1 MSHNNIGWNLFKFLT
16 FLIYMIFS
24 VESIKNTLKESTTT
38 LENVSIAIIIIQTIA
53 IFICLYYELIKNKF
67 YWQIISLFGIYWF
80 VIAFI
85 NKTCVIITTYAI
97 IFTMVFICY
106 LLLIFSIL
114 VCTCGGTC
122 DPILS
127 DEQDTNEDKKTGKAP
142 EGKAQEGNR
151 KDTCVIN
158 MDDNANNETEP
169 LLKVPVALYSIN
181 K

>member
-1 MSHNNIGWNLFKFLT
+1 
-16 FLIYMIFS
+16 
-24 VESIKNTLKESTTT
+24 
-38 LENVSIAIIIIQTIA
+38 
-53 IFICLYYELIKNKF
+53 
-67 YWQIISLFGIYWF
+67 
-80 VIAFI
+80 
-85 NKTCVIITTYAI
+85 
-97 IFTMVFICY
+97 TMVFICY

-127 DEQDTNEDKKTGKAP
+127 DLDDKDDNEKTGKAP
-142 EGKAQEGNR
+142 EGKAQEGQAQEGKSQEGNG

-158 MDDNANNETEP
+158 MDNSANDETEP

>member
-1 MSHNNIGWNLFKFLT
+1 
-16 FLIYMIFS
+16 
-24 VESIKNTLKESTTT
+24 
-38 LENVSIAIIIIQTIA
+38 
-53 IFICLYYELIKNKF
+53 
-67 YWQIISLFGIYWF
+67 
-80 VIAFI
+80 
-85 NKTCVIITTYAI
+85 
-97 IFTMVFICY
+97 MVFICY

-169 LLKVPVALYSIN
+169 LIKVPVALYSIN